1 MSIGAVSSGSSLG
14 VQSGSGST
22 YVKGKKSLDD
32 LEAALKAGDV
42 EAAKAAFSQFQA
54 SAPTNHPANSGP
66 IGDSTVALGQAL
78 ASGDLSAAQSAV
90 DDLKRFAPQ
99 RIAPGSGKPAGGPPP
114 GGPPPGAGAGGGE
127 KSKESDDKKILDE
140 ADTNHDGKVSLQEQI
155 AYEQKLKARAEKEK
169 AEAEKKRAAA
179 ANATGGSS
187 APATSGFAAS
197 GYTAASSGLSVGTG
211 AAASSGAV
219 DVVA

>member
-1 MSIGAVSSGSSLG
+1 MSINAVSSGSSLG
-14 VQSGSGST
+14 VQSGAGST
-22 YVKGKKSLDD
+22 YFKGKKSLDD

-54 SAPTNHPANSGP
+54 SAPTNRPANS
-66 IGDSTVALGQAL
+66 STVGDRTAALGQAL
-78 ASGDLSAAQSAV
+78 ASDDLSAAQSAV
-90 DDLKRFAPQ
+90 DDLKRFASQ

-179 ANATGGSS
+179 ANAIGGGS
-187 APATSGFAAS
+187 APATSGYTA

-211 AAASSGAV
+211 DVATSGAV